1 MIIKV
6 VKNYINAHLM
16 TTYGNVFYFNDFMVI
31 SVFVQVGTRTAS
43 GRERCATGVQEHRLK

>member
-1 MIIKV
+1 
-6 VKNYINAHLM
+6 M